1 MRLITTTL
9 LMSAL
14 ALPVL
19 AETRTYATDQ
29 GHTEVRFGWDHA
41 GVSRQHGEFDRAE
54 GKLSIDLDDPASA
67 SLEVTIDATSLS
79 TGFGPLDDHVK
90 NADFLEVD
98 AHPTI
103 RFTSSSVTRTGDTT
117 ADVTGDVVVR
127 GVAVP
132 TKLKVDLTHQ
142 GAHPLA
148 QFIDYYKGDWLAF
161 RATGEID
168 TSSLGFAL
176 PVGTLVVDISS
187 ELKAE

>member
-1 MRLITTTL
+1 
-9 LMSAL
+9 
-14 ALPVL
+14 
-19 AETRTYATDQ
+19 
-29 GHTEVRFGWDHA
+29 
-41 GVSRQHGEFDRAE
+41 
-54 GKLSIDLDDPASA
+54 
-67 SLEVTIDATSLS
+67 VTIDATSLS

-90 NADFLEVD
+90 NADFLEVE

-117 ADVTGDVVVR
+117 ADVAGDLVVR

-132 TKLKVDLTHQ
+132 TTLKVDLTHQ

-148 QFIDYYKGDWLAF
+148 QFIDYYQGDWLAF